1 MSRPPFSPT
10 RRFVLGGLLAGA
22 ATPLWAEAP
31 ATSLLPRRRGDGGAV
46 RAQPQ
51 SAGQLVEAA
60 KLGGAV
66 GFIVADAVTGAV
78 IEARDADQAMPP
90 ASVLKSVTAAFA
102 LDRLGPVHRFQ
113 TRVLRRGPVV
123 QGVVQGDLILAGG
136 GDPVLD
142 TDMLG
147 DLAAKLA
154 AQGIRG
160 ATGRLL
166 VWGGALPLLPR
177 IDGEQPDFVGYNPA
191 VAGLNLNFNRVHFE
205 WRRAGADWRLTMDAR
220 AERFVPE
227 VHMASVR
234 IATRARPLF
243 TYEGDGGADRWTV
256 ASEALGKGGAR
267 WLPVRH
273 PALYAGDVFRT
284 LVAAQGIALPAPEV
298 IESLPDGAELLARHD
313 SPVLEGILKDML
325 KHSTNLTA
333 EVAGMSASQAAS
345 LRASALAM
353 QEWARLRHGMSA
365 HFVDHSG
372 LGGQSRISPADM
384 VRLLGDV
391 QASALPGL
399 LKNHGMRD
407 DKGQIIKGHPVQVHA
422 KTGTLN
428 FVSSLAGYIAPPGG
442 RRLAFAIFAADTA
455 RRAALPPEARE
466 QPAGGLD
473 YQKRARR
480 LQAALIT
487 RWATLHG

>member
-1 MSRPPFSPT
+1 MSRSPILPT

-31 ATSLLPRRRGDGGAV
+31 ATSPLPRRRGDGGAV
-46 RAQPQ
+46 RTELQ
-51 SAGQLVEAA
+51 SADQLIEAA
-60 KLGGAV
+60 KLGGAF
-66 GFIVADAVTGAV
+66 GFVVADAETGAV
-78 IEARDADQAMPP
+78 IEARDADLSVPP
-90 ASVLKSVTAAFA
+90 ASVLKSVTAAYA
-102 LDRLGPVHRFQ
+102 LDRLGPAHRFQ
-113 TRVLRRGPVV
+113 TRVLRAGPIV

-154 AQGIRG
+154 AAGIKG
-160 ATGRLL
+160 ATGRFL
-166 VWGGALPLLPR
+166 VWGGALPRLAR
-177 IDGEQPDFVGYNPA
+177 IDSEQPEFVGYNPA

-205 WRRAGADWRLTMDAR
+205 WRRAGADWRLSMDAR

-234 IATRARPLF
+234 IAKRARPLF
-243 TYEGDGGADRWTV
+243 TYESEAGTDRWTV

-284 LVAAQGIALPAPEV
+284 LVAAQGIGLAAPEV
-298 IESLPDGAELLARHD
+298 VDALPEAAELVARHD
-313 SPVLEGILKDML
+313 SPALDGILKGML
-325 KHSTNLTA
+325 EHSTNLTA
-333 EVAGMSASQAAS
+333 EVSGMAASQAAS
-345 LRASALAM
+345 LRASAVAM

-372 LGGQSRISPADM
+372 LGGQNRITAADM
-384 VRLLGDV
+384 ARMLADV
-391 QASALPGL
+391 QAGALPGL
-399 LKNHGMRD
+399 MKNYGMRD
-407 DKGQIIKGHPVQVHA
+407 DRGKVIKGHPVQVRA

-428 FVSSLAGYIAPPGG
+428 FVSSLAGYISPPGG

-455 RRAALPPEARE
+455 RRDALPPEARE

-480 LQAALIT
+480 LQSALIA
-487 RWATLHG
+487 RWAVLHG